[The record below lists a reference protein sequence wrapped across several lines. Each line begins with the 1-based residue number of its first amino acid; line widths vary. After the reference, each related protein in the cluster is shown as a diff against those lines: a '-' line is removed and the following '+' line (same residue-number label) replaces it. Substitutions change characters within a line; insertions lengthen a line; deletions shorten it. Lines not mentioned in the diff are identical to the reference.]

1 MYLFGYL
8 FSESY
13 VKLLIGSKNL
23 EEKKKKVIE
32 EFLTKAV
39 QSYLEFNDHSGDND
53 EQAMKS
59 FTNHLISVYWVHLG
73 TVGLGSIFISLEC
86 PTLDSLEHLW
96 SDYLS
101 GHLHM
106 LTERYLVP
114 DEVKE
119 KLKLEANIL
128 KTTIE
133 EQNYLNCKKALVEL
147 RSTYSGE
154 FKQNVWKAQLFTCRC
169 SSFVL
174 FFNECTMYKW
184 RIGGS
189 AIIMIII
196 NIIIIITMTLM
207 VVDGCSS
214 FYDFKNGVSLT
225 SEHLST

>member
-1 MYLFGYL
+1 M
-8 FSESY
+8 
-13 VKLLIGSKNL
+13 
-23 EEKKKKVIE
+23 E
-32 EFLTKAV
+32 EFLIKTV
-39 QSYLEFNDHSGDND
+39 QNYLEFYDRSGDND

-59 FTNHLISVYWVHLG
+59 LTDHLISVYWVHLG

-96 SDYLS
+96 IDYLT

-119 KLKLEANIL
+119 KLKLEGNIL

-154 FKQNVWKAQLFTCRC
+154 FKRNV
-169 SSFVL
+169 
-174 FFNECTMYKW
+174 
-184 RIGGS
+184 
-189 AIIMIII
+189 
-196 NIIIIITMTLM
+196 
-207 VVDGCSS
+207 
-214 FYDFKNGVSLT
+214 
-225 SEHLST
+225 

>member
-1 MYLFGYL
+1 MCS
-8 FSESY
+8 SESY
-13 VKLLIGSKNL
+13 VKVLIDTNDDL
-23 EEKKKKVIE
+23 QENQKKVVE
-32 EFLTKAV
+32 EFLIKTV
-39 QSYLEFNDHSGDND
+39 QTYLEFYDRSGDND

-59 FTNHLISVYWVHLG
+59 LTTHLISVYWVHLR

-96 SDYLS
+96 SDYLA

-106 LTERYLVP
+106 LIERYLVP

-119 KLKLEANIL
+119 NLVLEGNIL

-154 FKQNVWKAQLFTCRC
+154 FKQTVWKAQLFTCRC
-169 SSFVL
+169 SSYVL
-174 FFNECTMYKW
+174 LFNECTMYKW
-184 RIGGS
+184 RMGGS

-196 NIIIIITMTLM
+196 IIIIIITMTLM
-207 VVDGCSS
+207 IILIGIL
-214 FYDFKNGVSLT
+214 YT
-225 SEHLST
+225 SKGALHY

>member
-96 SDYLS
+96 SDYLT

-114 DEVKE
+114 NEVKE
-119 KLKLEANIL
+119 KLKLEGNIL

-154 FKQNVWKAQLFTCRC
+154 FNQKV
-169 SSFVL
+169 
-174 FFNECTMYKW
+174 
-184 RIGGS
+184 
-189 AIIMIII
+189 
-196 NIIIIITMTLM
+196 
-207 VVDGCSS
+207 
-214 FYDFKNGVSLT
+214 
-225 SEHLST
+225 